1 MVKNFP
7 KLPRNN
13 LADKAKPAIVTKIV
27 NQVTG
32 RERSALVQPTGF
44 GQADISIFP
53 PGAWIAYD

>member
-32 RERSALVQPTGF
+32 RERSGPTGF